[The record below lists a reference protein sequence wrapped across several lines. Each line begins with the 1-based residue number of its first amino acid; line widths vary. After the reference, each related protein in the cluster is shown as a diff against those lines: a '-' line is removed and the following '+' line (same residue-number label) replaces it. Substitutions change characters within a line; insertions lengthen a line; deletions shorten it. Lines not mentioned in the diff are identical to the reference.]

1 MHFTGDSQVWDLH
14 IHTNQCPKGSGVFS
28 TKYKNDTEG
37 FINDLLKHLI
47 INEENRVN
55 MISFTDHN
63 QISED
68 VYTTFYS
75 RNTSI
80 QLIPGVEIDCI
91 TSPKNATSKHVIVYF
106 DCNKED
112 IVDLATKVN
121 EILYDTRENN
131 NCHTITDLLTKLV
144 ETGYNFIVSP
154 HAFKQDKRAIDF
166 DWSDN
171 DIMEKTAPMFM
182 DQFFVFW
189 EASGHST
196 IQRAKEFLEYFELNE
211 KISVISFSDSND
223 FDKMDNYLSCPTQ
236 YFHSLAS
243 FRGLALVGSDS
254 TRIRSQAVPFDESK
268 NPGMIKEVIFNG
280 ETVRFSKQLNA
291 IIGGRGSGKSILLD
305 AIAGKLG
312 KIHPNSKR
320 INYLK
325 KFPICVKNYNDL
337 EISDNFQID
346 YFNQAYVNDL
356 FMDNDFSVKL
366 KEKFS
371 DSFSQ
376 LTKFNKDEINSDN
389 TKKFIELLT
398 VKEENNPENLNAF
411 LDDYPIISDDGLTLK
426 IFPKTKIKIPAKEG
440 IIDYSKENK
449 KIDDYFKSLPIP
461 IKNNDNIEF
470 MKSII
475 KRGIALEIHNYNTE
489 LLKSSLAVNKFIE
502 DYLSVKKSKSDAST
516 KKSNVEESIKKNVD
530 FLLQDIRYRNSI
542 INVYYEI
549 AKEFKSY
556 YSEFRTE
563 DGSEKNRFIFSNE
576 LRVQTPIE
584 YLIDTFNKYI
594 SSKKRIVAK
603 SNLHEVCDMY
613 INGRIS
619 ELLKDTSDINMITLD
634 LEKFSLEYDQINNIY
649 YVDNGKIK
657 NIIDQSPGTQTN
669 ILMEYIVYKKTSKP
683 LLIDQPEDNI
693 DNKTI
698 YDKLRKW
705 FSKLKN
711 ERQVIVVTHDANI
724 VINSDAENVIVAE
737 QKESD
742 QFVYHYGA
750 LEYEDILDDASSI
763 LDGGKDAVKRRLT
776 KYES

>member
-28 TKYKNDTEG
+28 TEYKNDTEG
-37 FINDLLKHLI
+37 FINDLLEHLI
-47 INEENRVN
+47 INEKNRVN

-63 QISED
+63 QISGD

-75 RNTSI
+75 RDTSI

-91 TSPKNATSKHVIVYF
+91 TSPKNTTSKHVIVYF

-112 IVDLATKVN
+112 IEDLATKVN
-121 EILYDTRENN
+121 EILYNTREKNI
-131 NCHTITDLLTKLV
+131 CYTITDLLTRLV

-166 DWSDN
+166 DWSDK
-171 DIMEKTAPMFM
+171 DITEKTAPMFM

-196 IQRAKEFLEYFELNE
+196 IQRAQEFLEDFELNE
-211 KISVISFSDSND
+211 KISVISFSDSNN
-223 FDKMDNYLSCPTQ
+223 FEKIEAYISSPTQ
-236 YFHSLAS
+236 YFHSMPS

-254 TRIRSQAVPFDESK
+254 TRIRSQAVSFDDSK
-268 NPGMIKEVIFNG
+268 NPGMIKEVSFDG
-280 ETVRFSKQLNA
+280 EIIEFSKQLNA

-305 AIAGKLG
+305 SIAQKLG
-312 KIHPNSKR
+312 KSHPNKKR
-320 INYLK
+320 TDYLK
-325 KFPICVKNYNDL
+325 KFPVRIKNYNNL
-337 EISDNFQID
+337 EVSDNFQID

-356 FMDNDFSVKL
+356 FIDNNFSAKL
-366 KEKFS
+366 KEKFN

-376 LTKFNKDEINSDN
+376 LTKFSKGGVGSDN
-389 TKKFIELLT
+389 MNKFLSLLT
-398 VKEENNPENLNAF
+398 AKEPISAENMNSF
-411 LDDYPIISDDGLTLK
+411 LDEYPVISDDGLTLK
-426 IFPKTKIKIPAKEG
+426 IFAKNKIGISVKEG
-440 IIDYSKENK
+440 IIDYSKEYK
-449 KIDDYFKSLPIP
+449 KIDDYFKSLPTP
-461 IKNNDNIEF
+461 IKDNTEIEF
-470 MKSII
+470 IKAIV
-475 KRGIALEIHNYNTE
+475 KRGIALEIYKYNTG
-489 LLKSSLAVNKFIE
+489 LLKSSLAVNKFID
-502 DYLSVKKSKSDAST
+502 DYLYIKKTKSDVST
-516 KKSNVEESIKKNVD
+516 KKASVEESIKRNVD

-542 INVYYEI
+542 INVYYEV
-549 AKEFKSY
+549 ARGFKSY

-563 DGSEKNRFIFSNE
+563 DGSERNRFIFSNE
-576 LRVQTPIE
+576 LKVQTPIS
-584 YLIDTFNKYI
+584 YLIDTFNEYI
-594 SSKKRIVAK
+594 SAKKMIVNE
-603 SNLHEVCDMY
+603 SNIEQACFMY
-613 INGRIS
+613 INGSIS
-619 ELLKDTSDINMITLD
+619 NILKETSDINMITSD
-634 LEKFSLEYDQINNIY
+634 LESYSLKYDQVSNIY

-737 QKESD
+737 QKEVD
-742 QFVYHYGA
+742 KFTYHYGA
-750 LEYEDILDDASSI
+750 LEYDDILGDASSI
-763 LDGGKDAVKRRLT
+763 LDGGTDAVKRRLT